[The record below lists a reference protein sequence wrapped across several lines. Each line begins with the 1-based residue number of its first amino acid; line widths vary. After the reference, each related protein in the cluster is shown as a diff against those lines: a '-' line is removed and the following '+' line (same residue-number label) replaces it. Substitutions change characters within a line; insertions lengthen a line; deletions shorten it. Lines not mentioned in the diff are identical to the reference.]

1 MRAAS
6 PGVDTENAAR
16 SEFTPW
22 NVEIDEEQIMILTQ
36 ADTHTFQKSLGKVVL
51 ISGIVWSCL
60 CSEVS
65 VVEFFNSIG
74 GVEVNK
80 EIPCVPFIFQFFYAH
95 VL

>member
-1 MRAAS
+1 MQPDESGESRGGSGERRKVRVYA
-6 PGVDTENAAR
+6 VER
-16 SEFTPW
+16 
-22 NVEIDEEQIMILTQ
+22 EIDEEQIMILTQ

-80 EIPCVPFIFQFFYAH
+80 EIPCVPFI
-95 VL
+95 L

>member
-6 PGVDTENAAR
+6 PGVEAENAAR

-60 CSEVS
+60 FSEVS
-65 VVEFFNSIG
+65 VVEFFNSIR
-74 GVEVNK
+74 GVGVNK
-80 EIPCVPFIFQFFYAH
+80 EIPCVPFI
-95 VL
+95 L

>member
-6 PGVDTENAAR
+6 PGVEAENAAR